1 MGNRK
6 SYKKEINDIYL
17 SVSLS
22 TEPIKPITKTIINK
36 LDLREKRLS
45 KINKD
50 LQKLN
55 KKLEQAKKELEDLR
69 LFRRITANGKIHSIK

>member
-6 SYKKEINDIYL
+6 NYKKEINDIYL

-55 KKLEQAKKELEDLR
+55 KKLEQAKKELENLH
-69 LFRRITANGKIHSIK
+69 LSRRRMANGKIHSIK

>member
-1 MGNRK
+1 M
-6 SYKKEINDIYL
+6 
-17 SVSLS
+17 
-22 TEPIKPITKTIINK
+22 
-36 LDLREKRLS
+36 REKRLS

-69 LFRRITANGKIHSIK
+69 LFRRRAANGKIHSIK